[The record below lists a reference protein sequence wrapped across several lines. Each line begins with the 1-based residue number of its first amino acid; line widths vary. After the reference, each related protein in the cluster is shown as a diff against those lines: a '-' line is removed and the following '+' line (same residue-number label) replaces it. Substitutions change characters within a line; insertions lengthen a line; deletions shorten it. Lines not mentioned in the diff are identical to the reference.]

1 MKTDLLSMSEELLW
15 RAEVA
20 PEAAPPFI
28 ECARHVALI
37 VQWAETTDLEALTAT
52 FNAILTRHAVLRST
66 YVPSRTGPLR
76 IVVPV
81 PREPVSIIEIDG
93 RSDDDRR
100 QAAQAALAS
109 EVQAPF
115 NVESGPLIRARLLLM
130 KDTSVLAI
138 VAHHLVFDVVSR
150 AVLWRE
156 LQSYARH
163 ARGEG
168 EAPRAASLD
177 YGDYVLWQRH
187 QMAGAEWQQGLER
200 LTATLQGAVPFVLAG
215 DSRNL
220 APSTQAGTVRFEVDG
235 ERVQQIR
242 LFSRAHSVTL
252 GVTLAAVW
260 KLVFY
265 RLTRM
270 SDIVFGVPIVDRH
283 REEFEALIGLF
294 ANLLVLRTRISSRL
308 TFVDLVKEVRRAF
321 SAAFADSEIPYPC
334 VLAALNQ
341 DSDPAKALVRVVFN
355 FINERGVGADHLPPF
370 ALTHLDDGA
379 ERRAYADLNIRIGDT
394 GDRLR
399 GLVVYKS
406 ARFSGELIEE
416 LVRHFERA
424 LSLVLATPE
433 RCIEEFD
440 LASIHI
446 VQRAQAS

>member
-37 VQWAETTDLEALTAT
+37 VQWEEATDLEALTAT
-52 FNAILTRHAVLRST
+52 FNSVLTRHAVLRST
-66 YVPSRTGPLR
+66 YGLSKTGPLR
-76 IVVPV
+76 TVVPV
-81 PREPVSIIEIDG
+81 PREPVSFIEIG
-93 RSDDDRR
+93 GHSDDDRW
-100 QAAQAALAS
+100 QEAQAVLAS

-115 NVESGPLIRARLLLM
+115 DVESGPLIRARLLLM
-130 KDTSVLAI
+130 KGTSVLAI

-156 LQSYARH
+156 LQHAYAWH
-163 ARGEG
+163 ARGDR
-168 EAPRAASLD
+168 EAPRAAPFD

-200 LTATLQGAVPFVLAG
+200 LTGTLKDAAPFVLAG
-215 DSRNL
+215 DSRNV
-220 APSTQAGTVRFEVDG
+220 APSTRAGTVRFEVD
-235 ERVQQIR
+235 EPRVQQLR

-260 KLVFY
+260 KLVLY
-265 RLTRM
+265 KLTGT

-294 ANLLVLRTRISSRL
+294 ANLLVLRTRMSSRL

-321 SAAFADSEIPYPC
+321 SVAYADSEIPYPR
-334 VLAALNQ
+334 VLAALNR
-341 DSDPAKALVRVVFN
+341 DMDPAKALVRVVFN
-355 FINERGVGADHLPPF
+355 YINERGVGADHLPPF
-370 ALTHLDDGA
+370 ALAHIDAGA

-394 GDRLR
+394 GDGLR

-406 ARFSGELIEE
+406 ARFSGESIEE

-433 RCIEEFD
+433 RCIEAFD
-440 LASIHI
+440 LA
-446 VQRAQAS
+446 RACSRF

>member
-1 MKTDLLSMSEELLW
+1 MRTNLLSMAEELLW

-37 VQWAETTDLEALTAT
+37 AEWEETTDLEALTAT
-52 FNAILTRHAVLRST
+52 FDSVLTRHAVLRST
-66 YVPSRTGPLR
+66 YAPSTTGPLR
-76 IVVPV
+76 MIVPV
-81 PREPVSIIEIDG
+81 PREPVSVIEIGG
-93 RSDDDRR
+93 RSDDGRR
-100 QAAQAALAS
+100 QEAQAVLAS

-115 NVESGPLIRARLLLM
+115 DVGRGPLVRARLLRM
-130 KDTSVLAI
+130 RGASVLAI

-156 LQSYARH
+156 LQRTYAWH

-177 YGDYVLWQRH
+177 YGDYVIWQRQ
-187 QMAGAEWQQGLER
+187 QMAGAEWRQGLER
-200 LTATLQGAVPFVLAG
+200 LTETLKGSAPFVLPG
-215 DSRNL
+215 DTRNA
-220 APSTQAGTVRFEVDG
+220 APSTRAGSVRFEVDG
-235 ERVQQIR
+235 ERAQQIR
-242 LFSRAHSVTL
+242 LFSRAHSVSP

-260 KLVFY
+260 KLVLY
-265 RLTRM
+265 RLTSI
-270 SDIVFGVPIVDRH
+270 SDIVFGVPIVDRQ

-308 TFVDLVKEVRRAF
+308 TFVDLVKDVRRAF
-321 SAAFADSEIPYPC
+321 SVAYADSEIPYPR
-334 VLAALNQ
+334 VLAALNP
-341 DSDPAKALVRVVFN
+341 DMDPAKALVRVIFN
-355 FINERGVGADHLPPF
+355 YINERGVGADHLPPS
-370 ALTHLDDGA
+370 ALSNIDAGA

-399 GLVVYKS
+399 GLLVYKS
-406 ARFSGELIEE
+406 ARFSGESMEG

-433 RCIEEFD
+433 RCIDDFD
-440 LASIHI
+440 LA
-446 VQRAQAS
+446 RAPV